1 VLAAAED
8 SPLDQ
13 NRSYPS
19 RLDRYGELALAVGVV
34 VLGALVLWKTGEIR
48 LTPVSSRVGPR
59 VIPYIVGAGLV
70 VTGCWL
76 ALDVLRGRLARPEV
90 GEDAEDVDVSLPTDW
105 TTVGIIAVSLAV
117 YLFLIERAGFIIASA
132 LLFVGAAF
140 GMGSRRILRD
150 VAIALVLA
158 VGAYV
163 LFTRGLSLRLP
174 KGWLDVEGLS

>member
-1 VLAAAED
+1 M
-8 SPLDQ
+8 DQ
-13 NRSYPS
+13 DHPHPS
-19 RLDRYGELALAVGVV
+19 RLDRYAELALAAGVV

-76 ALDVLRGRLARPEV
+76 AIDILRGHLARPGA

-105 TTVGIIAVSLAV
+105 TTVGIIAASLVV
-117 YLFLIERAGFIIASA
+117 YLLLIERAGYIIASA
-132 LLFVGAAF
+132 LLFFGAAF

-150 VAIALVLA
+150 AVIAIFLA
-158 VGAYV
+158 AGSYV

-174 KGWLDVEGLS
+174 KGWLDVEGLT